1 MFKLLRFFTFMRF
14 AIPSVFFIGLITLT
28 LPLSIGLEPSL
39 GKMLFEKIF
48 VTFDPYLLYK
58 YLGIQLVL
66 LGFSAIFSMLSS
78 IHGTKVF
85 ISISNAIKEKMLKRL
100 FLTRM
105 KFFYEHDSGFLIKR
119 ITQDSDAISGGITA
133 IMNIVCNLVNI
144 ISIGIILYMI
154 ADWVCFCYCL
164 YLIVAIIWIP
174 LWLKPIHH
182 YNVKIGNLYSD
193 LYSYFFQIMHGI
205 KEVKTNN
212 LYHSVDKK
220 LIGISN
226 KIKRESLINLVFY
239 SLLYQL
245 SFFFPMALYV
255 TLLIIGLGKIDSGDF
270 SIGMLLGLF
279 GILWGIYQPVQNIFS
294 TIDAVQQG
302 VTAAERIDTIK
313 KAPLEKT
320 GKKKFGSF
328 NNVIELKNIS
338 FRYEETTPIL
348 DNIDLTIKKGQKV
361 AIVGGTGS
369 GKSTLAQLIIGLI
382 DTYEGNILIDGV
394 KMSDY
399 SIQSLR
405 EAMVYST
412 QDVHLFRDTLK
423 NNIDLKGRLND
434 EDVFNIIKKVHL
446 GELIDSLP
454 KGLNSTIGQDGLSLS
469 GGEKQRI
476 AIARSFASGAQI
488 MIFDESTASLDP
500 EIEKIVIQGLE
511 EYTSEKTVIFISHR
525 LDAIKK
531 YDKIV
536 VLKNGKIVESGTH
549 DELASQNGE
558 YHSLFNLR

>member
-1 MFKLLRFFTFMRF
+1 MRF